1 MATEQS
7 IWSTAKNFFSL
18 SPKKPIP
25 SPVTAERKELSLPI
39 IVETRRSSIP
49 KDANADEVYLYEFG
63 SLNMP

>member
-25 SPVTAERKELSLPI
+25 SPVTTERKELSLPI